1 MAQNSSRKKAP
12 ARKSSLM
19 GLLLGGRKATGAE
32 AKAREEKA
40 REEKARRTSKA
51 RNSAKRQLDYIG
63 YDAMYKNGIAQVE
76 EGLFSQTSSS
86 PTSATNRR
94 EGTPRRTSSPSSR
107 ASTTTSTRTAR
118 CSSRSPTRPSP
129 PT

>member
-32 AKAREEKA
+32 AKA

-76 EGLFSQTSSS
+76 EGLFSQTVEFSDISYQSARRDAQENIFSVLSSL
-86 PTSATNRR
+86 
-94 EGTPRRTSSPSSR
+94 
-107 ASTTTSTRTAR
+107 
-118 CSSRSPTRPSP
+118 
-129 PT
+129 